1 MCTKTAFALNG
12 HYVDGIMWHHT
23 APFIRVF
30 LHVPYGFAVFR
41 LPTPNDQNLE
51 KPTDYRPPV
60 PPHRSQLNADHVGD
74 DEDDEQAPPPPP
86 KRHHHHHHHHR
97 NRSQGGGRS
106 SVTVNNTN
114 NNNDHPKA
122 PERNSDP
129 LFVETCNR
137 KSMDVKRAAIIGNPM
152 FAFDP
157 SAAPG
162 DQKIQNAG
170 GGDTIKLDDLNLGM
184 DYKQL
189 MEYFDNLK
197 ESNA

>member
-1 MCTKTAFALNG
+1 
-12 HYVDGIMWHHT
+12 
-23 APFIRVF
+23 
-30 LHVPYGFAVFR
+30 
-41 LPTPNDQNLE
+41 
-51 KPTDYRPPV
+51 
-60 PPHRSQLNADHVGD
+60 
-74 DEDDEQAPPPPP
+74 
-86 KRHHHHHHHHR
+86 
-97 NRSQGGGRS
+97 
-106 SVTVNNTN
+106 
-114 NNNDHPKA
+114 
-122 PERNSDP
+122 
-129 LFVETCNR
+129 
-137 KSMDVKRAAIIGNPM
+137 MDVKRAAIIGNPM